1 MFYYKEDLLM
11 ARKLRED
18 ITKDGLVKRLE
29 GKADARKIR
38 DDITNKGLVKRLT
51 KRKGE

>member
-1 MFYYKEDLLM
+1 MV
-11 ARKLRED
+11 RKIRDD

-29 GKADARKIR
+29 GKSDARKIR
-38 DDITNKGLVKRLT
+38 EDITNKGLVKRLT